1 MLLRLRG
8 SGAGAGFGVG
18 SAGFAAG
25 FGSATGLFFNLLLMM
40 RCASVPCFAYAGKS
54 HHWHAALIVPFS
66 ACFTGISWPQH
77 MQAIVPMCVFGLVAK
92 ADPLDLLNQVFQET
106 KQRHH
111 VSRCRY
117 FDHRWCLFPRL
128 DYRQIVVF

>member
-8 SGAGAGFGVG
+8 AGFSLIAPVGLFAGSCTVCGAGAG
-18 SAGFAAG
+18 
-25 FGSATGLFFNLLLMM
+25 LFFNFPVMI
-40 RCASVPCFAYAGKS
+40 RWASVPCFAYAGKS
-54 HHWHAALIVPFS
+54 HHWHAALMVPFS
-66 ACFTGISWPQH
+66 ACLTGISWPQH
-77 MQAIVPMCVFGLVAK
+77 MQAMVPMWVFGLVAN

-117 FDHRWCLFPRL
+117 FDHRGCLFPRL
-128 DYRQIVVF
+128 DYR